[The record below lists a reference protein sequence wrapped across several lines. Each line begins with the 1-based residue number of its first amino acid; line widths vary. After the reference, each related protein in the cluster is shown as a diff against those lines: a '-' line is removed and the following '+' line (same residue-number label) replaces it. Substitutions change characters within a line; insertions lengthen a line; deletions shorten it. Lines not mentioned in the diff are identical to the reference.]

1 MKTIRVKSYNKLI
14 EKIINEDSIRLDG
27 NTSDYKGKLKKR
39 ITDAIR
45 LAKECKIAAKKAR
58 DDGNI
63 VDAEWLEKRAEDYE
77 TAAKTWNQDAL
88 DAEEDNLADSKD
100 KEPSQSEVAQDAANA
115 AKRAARDAQD
125 AANEA
130 QNNAKKLADAGH
142 DASAAQAA
150 ADKAQEKADEAKKA
164 AEEAQE
170 HADEASKA
178 EAAGDKDKAK
188 AEAEAAEDA
197 QNKAEQAAS
206 EANEATEAANQ
217 KSASERAKD
226 AAEAAEEAAKNT
238 QAKAA
243 AAQKKADDLKAEG
256 KDASDAQAEADKA
269 KEKANEAKKA
279 AEEAKDH
286 AEKAEKA
293 EKSGDTETAN
303 SEADKAEAAADG
315 AKQAA
320 NSLSDDSEDV
330 SSDSGGVS
338 DSDGESS
345 SDSDNDSKSDG
356 SSDSDSDSG
365 KGSDSGSDSGDDSDS
380 DDDSDDNSDAD
391 SDNDENQSDNTP
403 VKDIFA
409 DDEDIPSMPSKGQ
422 QGQDPRDPTID
433 EIIKQLSKLNGEAK
447 RGAVD
452 GLTDLVKKN
461 KNESLAEAF
470 SKGIREFSDEEWDDL
485 NDETIDKINKI
496 KQITTID
503 DVEGRKAKVKSWADN
518 QVSRQ
523 ELSDEESQNAQ
534 HDVLQRRAK
543 EQELDKY
550 NNLSGI
556 KDFELDFEGCI
567 RDQVEL
573 VMQDYL
579 TYDEINPEYEL
590 EDVIMKTE
598 VQRMIPDEAIPTIA
612 VFFDK
617 SGSCKYAIPTLNNA
631 IATVKKKYVDTGMC
645 KLDLYYFGDR
655 VAYNDANAYVGGST
669 EAWPHII
676 ETIKQGDYNNVIVM
690 SDDDIENQNNHGE
703 SYTVTGC
710 VWWLWVNGIRADKCV
725 KELRGMQHNCECE
738 ISAY

>member
-1 MKTIRVKSYNKLI
+1 MKTIRVKSYNKLM
-14 EKIINEDSIRLDG
+14 ENIITEDNIKLDG
-27 NTSDYKGKLKKR
+27 NISDYKGKLKKR

-88 DAEEDNLADSKD
+88 DAEEDASADSEQDNAD

-130 QNNAKKLADAGH
+130 QNNAKNLADAGQ
-142 DASAAQAA
+142 DASAAQTA

-164 AEEAQE
+164 AEDAQE

-197 QNKAEQAAS
+197 KNKAEQAAN
-206 EANEATEAANQ
+206 EANEAAEAANQ
-217 KSASERAKD
+217 KSASERAQD

-238 QAKAA
+238 QMKAA
-243 AAQKKADDLKAEG
+243 ATQKKADDLKAEG
-256 KDASDAQAEADKA
+256 KDASEAQAEADKA
-269 KEKANEAKKA
+269 KEKADQANKA

-303 SEADKAEAAADG
+303 SEADKAEAAADD

-320 NSLSDDSEDV
+320 NSLSDDSEDG
-330 SSDSGGVS
+330 SSDSGD

-345 SDSDNDSKSDG
+345 SDSNNDSDSDG
-356 SSDSDSDSG
+356 SSESDSDSG
-365 KGSDSGSDSGDDSDS
+365 DGS
-380 DDDSDDNSDAD
+380 DSDDNSGDSSD
-391 SDNDENQSDNTP
+391 SDYDDSDDDENQSDNTP

-409 DDEDIPSMPSKGQ
+409 DEEDIPSMPNMSDMGQ
-422 QGQDPRDPTID
+422 QGQKPRDPTVD
-433 EIIKQLSKLNGEAK
+433 EIVKQLSKLEGEAR
-447 RGAVD
+447 RGAIA
-452 GLTDLVKKN
+452 GLTDLINKN

-470 SKGIREFSDEEWDDL
+470 SKGIREFSDKEWDDL

-550 NNLSGI
+550 NNLAGI
-556 KDFELDFEGCI
+556 KDFEIDFEGCI
-567 RDQVEL
+567 RDQVEM

-590 EDVIMKTE
+590 EDVIMKAE
-598 VQRMIPDEAIPTIA
+598 VQRMMPDEAIPTIA

-617 SGSCKYAIPTLNNA
+617 SGSCSSAIPTLNNA

-669 EAWPHII
+669 RAWPHII
-676 ETIKQGDYNNVIVM
+676 DTIKQGDYNNVIVM
-690 SDDDIENQNNHGE
+690 SDRDIGDQNNNGE

-710 VWWLWVNGIRADKCV
+710 VWWLWVDGIRAPKCV
-725 KELRGMQHNCECE
+725 NELRGMQHNFEGE
-738 ISAY
+738 INSY

>member
-14 EKIINEDSIRLDG
+14 ENIINEDSIKLDG
-27 NTSDYKGKLKKR
+27 NTNDYKGKLKKR

-58 DDGNI
+58 DDGNDT
-63 VDAEWLEKRAEDYE
+63 DAEWLEKRAEDYE
-77 TAAKTWNQDAL
+77 NAAKTWNQDAL
-88 DAEEDNLADSKD
+88 DDEEDNSTDSKD
-100 KEPSQSEVAQDAANA
+100 KEPSQSEIAQDAANA

-150 ADKAQEKADEAKKA
+150 ADKAQEKANEANKA

-170 HADEASKA
+170 HADKASKA

-188 AEAEAAEDA
+188 AEAKAAEDA
-197 QNKAEQAAS
+197 QNKAEQAA
-206 EANEATEAANQ
+206 NEAKETAKAASQ
-217 KSASERAKD
+217 KTASERAQD
-226 AAEAAEEAAKNT
+226 AAEAAEEAATNA
-238 QAKAA
+238 QAKANN
-243 AAQKKADDLKAEG
+243 AQKKADDLKAKG
-256 KDASDAQAEADKA
+256 KDASEAQAEADKA
-269 KEKANEAKKA
+269 KEKADEAKKA

-293 EKSGDTETAN
+293 EKSGDMTTAN
-303 SEADKAEAAADG
+303 SEADKAEAAAEN

-320 NSLSDDSEDV
+320 GRF
-330 SSDSGGVS
+330 SDSADS
-338 DSDGESS
+338 NSDG
-345 SDSDNDSKSDG
+345 G
-356 SSDSDSDSG
+356 SGGGGGGGSG
-365 KGSDSGSDSGDDSDS
+365 GGGSGGGSGDS
-380 DDDSDDNSDAD
+380 
-391 SDNDENQSDNTP
+391 
-403 VKDIFA
+403 VKNIFA
-409 DDEDIPSMPSKGQ
+409 DDEDIPNMPSKRREGQ
-422 QGQDPRDPTID
+422 EPRDPTID
-433 EIIKQLSKLNGEAK
+433 DIIKQLSKLKGEAK

-470 SKGIREFSDEEWDDL
+470 SKGIREFSDKEWDDL
-485 NDETIDKINKI
+485 NDETIDRINKI
-496 KQITTID
+496 KQITTIT
-503 DVEGRKAKVKSWADN
+503 DVEGKRAKVKSWSDN

-534 HDVLQRRAK
+534 HDILQRRAR

-567 RDQVEL
+567 RDQVEM

-590 EDVIMKTE
+590 EDVIMKAE
-598 VQRMIPDEAIPTIA
+598 VQRMLPDEAIPTIA

-617 SGSCKYAIPTLNNA
+617 SGSCANAIPTLNNA

-645 KLDLYYFGDR
+645 KLDLYYFGDI
-655 VAYNDANAYVGGST
+655 VAYNDANARVGGST
-669 EAWPHII
+669 MAWPHII
-676 ETIKQGDYNNVIVM
+676 DTIKKGDYNNVIVM
-690 SDDDIENQNNHGE
+690 SDKDIGLQNNNGE

-710 VWWLWVNGIRADKCV
+710 VWWLWVNGVRAPRCV
-725 KELRGMQHNCECE
+725 KELRGMQHNFEGK
-738 ISAY
+738 IS

>member
-58 DDGNI
+58 YDGNI

-77 TAAKTWNQDAL
+77 TAAKTWNQDTL
-88 DAEEDNLADSKD
+88 DAEEDNSADNVQDNAD
-100 KEPSQSEVAQDAANA
+100 KEPSQSEAAQDAANA
-115 AKRAARDAQD
+115 ANRAARDAQD

-130 QNNAKKLADAGH
+130 QNKAKKLADDGY
-142 DASAAQAA
+142 DANAAQAT
-150 ADKAQEKADEAKKA
+150 ADKAQEKANEAKKA
-164 AEEAQE
+164 AQEAQE
-170 HADEASKA
+170 HADKASKA

-197 QNKAEQAAS
+197 QKRAEQAAS
-206 EANEATEAANQ
+206 EANEAAEAANQ
-217 KSASERAKD
+217 KSASERAQD
-226 AAEAAEEAAKNT
+226 AVEAAEEAAKNT
-238 QAKAA
+238 QTKANN
-243 AAQKKADDLKAEG
+243 AQKKADDLKAKG
-256 KDASDAQAEADKA
+256 KDASEAQAAADKA
-269 KEKANEAKKA
+269 QEKANEAKKA

-293 EKSGDTETAN
+293 EKSGDVKTAN
-303 SEADKAEAAADG
+303 SEADKAEAAAEN
-315 AKQAA
+315 ARQAA
-320 NSLSDDSEDV
+320 DSSSEDN
-330 SSDSGGVS
+330 SNSNGAS
-338 DSDGESS
+338 DSDSS
-345 SDSDNDSKSDG
+345 SKSNSESNSNSGSSSSEGDSDA
-356 SSDSDSDSG
+356 SDSDSDSTE
-365 KGSDSGSDSGDDSDS
+365 DSGSDSDSDL
-380 DDDSDDNSDAD
+380 DDNKD
-391 SDNDENQSDNTP
+391 QSDNTP
-403 VKDIFA
+403 VKDVFA
-409 DDEDIPSMPSKGQ
+409 DDEDIPSMAGMGQ
-422 QGQDPRDPTID
+422 QGQKPRDPTVD
-433 EIIKQLSKLNGEAK
+433 EIVKQLSKLEGEAK
-447 RGAVD
+447 RGAID
-452 GLTDLVKKN
+452 GLTDLIKKN

-470 SKGIREFSDEEWDDL
+470 SKGIREFSDKEWDDL

-534 HDVLQRRAK
+534 RDVLQRRAK
-543 EQELDKY
+543 EQELNKY
-550 NNLSGI
+550 NNLAGI

-590 EDVIMKTE
+590 EDVIMKAE
-598 VQRMIPDEAIPTIA
+598 VQRMMPDEAIPTIA

-617 SGSCKYAIPTLNNA
+617 SGSCARAIPTLNNA

-655 VAYNDANAYVGGST
+655 VAYDDAYAYVGGST
-669 EAWPHII
+669 RAWPHII

-690 SDDDIENQNNHGE
+690 SDDDIENQNNNGE

-710 VWWLWVNGIRADKCV
+710 VWWLWVNGVRAEKCT
-725 KELRGMQHNCECE
+725 KELRGMQHNFECE
-738 ISAY
+738 INTY

>member
-63 VDAEWLEKRAEDYE
+63 ADAEWLEKRAEDYE

-88 DAEEDNLADSKD
+88 DAEEDNSADSKD

-125 AANEA
+125 AANDA

-188 AEAEAAEDA
+188 AEAKAAEDA

-206 EANEATEAANQ
+206 EANEAAEAANQ

-226 AAEAAEEAAKNT
+226 AAEAAEEIAKNT
-238 QAKAA
+238 QTKANN
-243 AAQKKADDLKAEG
+243 AQKKADDLKAEG
-256 KDASDAQAEADKA
+256 KDASEAQAEADKA
-269 KEKANEAKKA
+269 KEKADRANKA

-293 EKSGDTETAN
+293 DKSGDTETAN
-303 SEADKAEAAADG
+303 SEADKAEAAADD

-320 NSLSDDSEDV
+320 NSLSDDSEG
-330 SSDSGGVS
+330 SSDDSGDGSGS
-338 DSDGESS
+338 DSKSS
-345 SDSDNDSKSDG
+345 GDSDNDSDSDG

-365 KGSDSGSDSGDDSDS
+365 KGSDSNGDSG
-380 DDDSDDNSDAD
+380 DDSDDNSDAD
-391 SDNDENQSDNTP
+391 SDDDENQSDNTP

-409 DDEDIPSMPSKGQ
+409 DDEDIPSMPKMPSKGQ
-422 QGQDPRDPTID
+422 QGQDLRDPTID
-433 EIIKQLSKLNGEAK
+433 EIVKQLSKLEGEAK
-447 RGAVD
+447 RGAIA
-452 GLTDLVKKN
+452 GLTDLINKN

-669 EAWPHII
+669 MAWPHII

-690 SDDDIENQNNHGE
+690 SDDDIEHQNNNGE

-710 VWWLWVNGIRADKCV
+710 VWWLWVNGIRAEKCV
-725 KELRGMQHNCECE
+725 KELRGMQHNFECE

>member
-14 EKIINEDSIRLDG
+14 ENIINEDSIKLDG

-63 VDAEWLEKRAEDYE
+63 VDAEWLEKRADDYE
-77 TAAKTWNQDAL
+77 NAAKTWNQDAL
-88 DAEEDNLADSKD
+88 DDEDAPADNEQD
-100 KEPSQSEVAQDAANA
+100 NVNKEPSQSEVAQDAANA

-130 QNNAKKLADAGH
+130 QNNAKKLADTGH

-150 ADKAQEKADEAKKA
+150 ADKVQEKADEAKKA

-178 EAAGDKDKAK
+178 ETAGDTDKAK
-188 AEAEAAEDA
+188 AEAKAAEDA

-206 EANEATEAANQ
+206 EAEEAAEVANQ
-217 KSASERAKD
+217 KSASERAQD

-238 QAKAA
+238 QEKAA

-256 KDASDAQAEADKA
+256 KDASEAQTEADKA
-269 KEKANEAKKA
+269 KEKADQANKA

-293 EKSGDTETAN
+293 EKSGDMTTAN
-303 SEADKAEAAADG
+303 SEVDKAEAAADD

-320 NSLSDDSEDV
+320 NSLSDDSEDG
-330 SSDSGGVS
+330 SGDSGDNSDSN
-338 DSDGESS
+338 GESG
-345 SDSDNDSKSDG
+345 SDSDNDS
-356 SSDSDSDSG
+356 DSDDSYDSD
-365 KGSDSGSDSGDDSDS
+365 SDSGDDSDGDSGDSS
-380 DDDSDDNSDAD
+380 DDDYDDSDD
-391 SDNDENQSDNTP
+391 DENQSDNTP

-409 DDEDIPSMPSKGQ
+409 DEEDIPSMPNMSDMGQ
-422 QGQDPRDPTID
+422 QGQKPRDPTVD
-433 EIIKQLSKLNGEAK
+433 EIVKQLSKLEGEAR
-447 RGAVD
+447 RGAIA
-452 GLTDLVKKN
+452 GLTDLIKKN

-470 SKGIREFSDEEWDDL
+470 SKGIREFSDKEWDDL

-550 NNLSGI
+550 NNLAGI
-556 KDFELDFEGCI
+556 KDFEIDFEGCI
-567 RDQVEL
+567 RDQVEM

-590 EDVIMKTE
+590 EDVIMKAE
-598 VQRMIPDEAIPTIA
+598 VQRMMPDEAIPTIA

-617 SGSCKYAIPTLNNA
+617 SGSCFRAIPTLNNA

-655 VAYNDANAYVGGST
+655 VAYNDANAYVGGT
-669 EAWPHII
+669 TKAWPHII
-676 ETIKQGDYNNVIVM
+676 DTIKKGDYNNVIVM
-690 SDDDIENQNNHGE
+690 SDSDIGDQNNNGE

-710 VWWLWVNGIRADKCV
+710 VWWLWVNGIRAPKCV
-725 KELRGMQHNCECE
+725 KELRGMQHNFEGE
-738 ISAY
+738 INSY

>member
-14 EKIINEDSIRLDG
+14 EKIINEDNIRLDG
-27 NTSDYKGKLKKR
+27 DTSDYKGKLKKR

-58 DDGNI
+58 DDGN
-63 VDAEWLEKRAEDYE
+63 VADAEWLEKRAEDYE
-77 TAAKTWNQDAL
+77 TAAKTWNQDTL
-88 DAEEDNLADSKD
+88 DAEEDNSADSKD

-130 QNNAKKLADAGH
+130 QNNAKKLADAGQ

-170 HADEASKA
+170 HADKASKA

-188 AEAEAAEDA
+188 AEAKAAEDA
-197 QNKAEQAAS
+197 QNKAEQAA
-206 EANEATEAANQ
+206 NEAKDTAEAANQ

-238 QAKAA
+238 QAKANNA
-243 AAQKKADDLKAEG
+243 KKKADDLKAEG
-256 KDASDAQAEADKA
+256 KDASEAQAEADKA
-269 KEKANEAKKA
+269 QEKANEAKKA

-293 EKSGDTETAN
+293 EKSGDMTTAN
-303 SEADKAEAAADG
+303 SEADKAEAAASG

-320 NSLSDDSEDV
+320 NSLSDDSEGG
-330 SSDSGGVS
+330 SG
-338 DSDGESS
+338 
-345 SDSDNDSKSDG
+345 
-356 SSDSDSDSG
+356 
-365 KGSDSGSDSGDDSDS
+365 DSGDDSDS
-380 DDDSDDNSDAD
+380 NGDSDGGGSSTSDSESDSNSGSDSGDGSNSDSDGSSDGD
-391 SDNDENQSDNTP
+391 SDNDSDDENQSDNTP

-409 DDEDIPSMPSKGQ
+409 DEEDIPSMPSKGQ
-422 QGQDPRDPTID
+422 QGQKPRDPTVD
-433 EIIKQLSKLNGEAK
+433 EIVKQLSKLEGEAK
-447 RGAVD
+447 RGAIA

-534 HDVLQRRAK
+534 HDILQRRAK

-567 RDQVEL
+567 RDQVEM

-710 VWWLWVNGIRADKCV
+710 VWWLWVNGIRAEKCV
-725 KELRGMQHNCECE
+725 KELRGMQHNFECE

>member
-14 EKIINEDSIRLDG
+14 ENIINEDSIKLDG

-39 ITDAIR
+39 IIDAIR

-58 DDGNI
+58 DDGN
-63 VDAEWLEKRAEDYE
+63 VADAEWLEKRAEDYE
-77 TAAKTWNQDAL
+77 TAAKTWNQDTL
-88 DAEEDNLADSKD
+88 DDEEDASADSEQDNAD
-100 KEPSQSEVAQDAANA
+100 KEPSQSEAAQDAANA

-130 QNNAKKLADAGH
+130 QNNAKKLADAGQ
-142 DASAAQAA
+142 DASAARAA
-150 ADKAQEKADEAKKA
+150 ADKAQEKANEAKRA

-188 AEAEAAEDA
+188 AEAKAAEDA
-197 QNKAEQAAS
+197 QNKAEQAAG
-206 EANEATEAANQ
+206 EANEAAEAANQ
-217 KSASERAKD
+217 KTASERAQD
-226 AAEAAEEAAKNT
+226 AAEAAEEAATNA

-243 AAQKKADDLKAEG
+243 AARKKADDLKAEG
-256 KDASDAQAEADKA
+256 KDASKAQAEADKA
-269 KEKANEAKKA
+269 EEKANEAKKA

-286 AEKAEKA
+286 AEKTEKA

-303 SEADKAEAAADG
+303 SEADKAEAAADD
-315 AKQAA
+315 AKQAT
-320 NSLSDDSEDV
+320 NSLADDSEDG
-330 SSDSGGVS
+330 SGDSGDDSDSNGDSDGGGSSNSDSESDSNSGSDSGDGSNS
-338 DSDGESS
+338 D
-345 SDSDNDSKSDG
+345 SDG
-356 SSDSDSDSG
+356 SSDSDSDN
-365 KGSDSGSDSGDDSDS
+365 DSD
-380 DDDSDDNSDAD
+380 
-391 SDNDENQSDNTP
+391 DENQSDNTP

-409 DDEDIPSMPSKGQ
+409 DDEDIPSMPKMPRNGQ
-422 QGQDPRDPTID
+422 QVQEPRDPTID
-433 EIIKQLSKLNGEAK
+433 DIIKQLSRLKGEAK

-567 RDQVEL
+567 RDQVEM

-617 SGSCKYAIPTLNNA
+617 SGSCENAIPTLNNA

-690 SDDDIENQNNHGE
+690 SDDDIGNQNNHGE

-710 VWWLWVNGIRADKCV
+710 VWWLWVNGIRAPKCV
-725 KELRGMQHNCECE
+725 KELRGMQHNFEGE
-738 ISAY
+738 INSY

>member
-14 EKIINEDSIRLDG
+14 ENIINEDSIKLDG
-27 NTSDYKGKLKKR
+27 NTNDYKGKLKKR

-58 DDGNI
+58 DDGNDT
-63 VDAEWLEKRAEDYE
+63 DAEWLEKRAEDYE
-77 TAAKTWNQDAL
+77 NAAKTWNQDAL
-88 DAEEDNLADSKD
+88 DDEEDNSTDNKN
-100 KEPSQSEVAQDAANA
+100 KEPSQSEIAQNAANA

-150 ADKAQEKADEAKKA
+150 ADKAQEKANEANKA

-170 HADEASKA
+170 HADKASKA

-188 AEAEAAEDA
+188 AEAKAAEDA
-197 QNKAEQAAS
+197 QNKAEQAA
-206 EANEATEAANQ
+206 NEAKETAKAASQ
-217 KSASERAKD
+217 KTASERAQD
-226 AAEAAEEAAKNT
+226 AAEAAEEAATNA
-238 QAKAA
+238 QAKANN
-243 AAQKKADDLKAEG
+243 AQKKADDLKAKG
-256 KDASDAQAEADKA
+256 KDASEAQAEADKA
-269 KEKANEAKKA
+269 KEKADEAKKA

-293 EKSGDTETAN
+293 EKSGDMTTAN
-303 SEADKAEAAADG
+303 SEADKAEAAAEN

-320 NSLSDDSEDV
+320 GSF
-330 SSDSGGVS
+330 SDSADS
-338 DSDGESS
+338 NSDG
-345 SDSDNDSKSDG
+345 G
-356 SSDSDSDSG
+356 SGGGGGGGSG
-365 KGSDSGSDSGDDSDS
+365 GGGSGGGSGDS
-380 DDDSDDNSDAD
+380 
-391 SDNDENQSDNTP
+391 
-403 VKDIFA
+403 VKNIFA
-409 DDEDIPSMPSKGQ
+409 DDEDIPNMPSKRREGQ
-422 QGQDPRDPTID
+422 EPRDPTID
-433 EIIKQLSKLNGEAK
+433 DIIKQLSKLKGEAK

-470 SKGIREFSDEEWDDL
+470 SKGIREFSDKEWDDL
-485 NDETIDKINKI
+485 NDETIDRINKI
-496 KQITTID
+496 KQITTIT
-503 DVEGRKAKVKSWADN
+503 DVEGKRAKVKSWSDN

-534 HDVLQRRAK
+534 HDILQRRAR

-567 RDQVEL
+567 RDQVEM

-590 EDVIMKTE
+590 EDVIMKAE
-598 VQRMIPDEAIPTIA
+598 VQRMLPDEAIPTIA

-617 SGSCKYAIPTLNNA
+617 SGSCVDAIPTLNNA

-645 KLDLYYFGDR
+645 KLDLYYFGNW
-655 VAYNDANAYVGGST
+655 VAYNDAYAYVGGST
-669 EAWPHII
+669 RAWPHII
-676 ETIKQGDYNNVIVM
+676 DTIKQGDYNNVIVM
-690 SDDDIENQNNHGE
+690 SDKDIGLQNNNGE

-710 VWWLWVNGIRADKCV
+710 VWWLWVNGVRAPRCV
-725 KELRGMQHNCECE
+725 KELRGMQHNFEGK
-738 ISAY
+738 IS

>member
-14 EKIINEDSIRLDG
+14 ENIINEDSIKLDG
-27 NTSDYKGKLKKR
+27 NTNDYKGKLKKR

-58 DDGNI
+58 DDGNDT
-63 VDAEWLEKRAEDYE
+63 DAEWLEKRAEDYE
-77 TAAKTWNQDAL
+77 DAAKTWNQDAL
-88 DAEEDNLADSKD
+88 DDEEDNSADSKD
-100 KEPSQSEVAQDAANA
+100 KEPSQSEAAQDAANA

-130 QNNAKKLADAGH
+130 QNNAKKLADAGQ
-142 DASAAQAA
+142 DASAARAA
-150 ADKAQEKADEAKKA
+150 ADKAQEKANEAKRA

-188 AEAEAAEDA
+188 AEAKAAEDA

-206 EANEATEAANQ
+206 EAKEAAEAANQ
-217 KSASERAKD
+217 KTASERAQD
-226 AAEAAEEAAKNT
+226 AAEAAEEAATNA

-243 AAQKKADDLKAEG
+243 AARKKADDLKAEG
-256 KDASDAQAEADKA
+256 KDASKAQAEADKA
-269 KEKANEAKKA
+269 EEKANEAKKA

-286 AEKAEKA
+286 AEKTEKA

-303 SEADKAEAAADG
+303 SEADKAEAAADD
-315 AKQAA
+315 AKQAT
-320 NSLSDDSEDV
+320 NSLSDDSEDG
-330 SSDSGGVS
+330 SG
-338 DSDGESS
+338 
-345 SDSDNDSKSDG
+345 
-356 SSDSDSDSG
+356 
-365 KGSDSGSDSGDDSDS
+365 DSGDDSDS
-380 DDDSDDNSDAD
+380 NGDSDGGGSSNSDSESDSNSGSDSGDGSNSDSDGSSDGD
-391 SDNDENQSDNTP
+391 SDNDSDDENQSDNTP

-470 SKGIREFSDEEWDDL
+470 SKGIREFSDKEWDDL
-485 NDETIDKINKI
+485 NDETIDRINKI
-496 KQITTID
+496 KQITTIT
-503 DVEGRKAKVKSWADN
+503 DVEGKRAKVKSWSDN

-534 HDVLQRRAK
+534 HDILQRRAR
-543 EQELDKY
+543 EQELNKY

-567 RDQVEL
+567 RDQVEM

-590 EDVIMKTE
+590 EDVIMKAE
-598 VQRMIPDEAIPTIA
+598 VQRMMPDEAIPTIA

-617 SGSCKYAIPTLNNA
+617 SGSCEDAIPTLNNA

-676 ETIKQGDYNNVIVM
+676 DTIKKGDYNNVIVM
-690 SDDDIENQNNHGE
+690 SDKDIGLQNNNGE

-710 VWWLWVNGIRADKCV
+710 VWWLWVNGVRAPRCV
-725 KELRGMQHNCECE
+725 KELRGMQHNFECE
-738 ISAY
+738 IRAY

>member
-58 DDGNI
+58 DDGN
-63 VDAEWLEKRAEDYE
+63 VADAEWLEKRAEDYE
-77 TAAKTWNQDAL
+77 TVAKTWNQDAL
-88 DAEEDNLADSKD
+88 DDEEDASADSKD
-100 KEPSQSEVAQDAANA
+100 KEPSQSEAAQDAANA

-125 AANEA
+125 AANDA

-188 AEAEAAEDA
+188 AEAKAAEDA

-206 EANEATEAANQ
+206 EANEAAEAANQ

-238 QAKAA
+238 QAKANN
-243 AAQKKADDLKAEG
+243 AQKKADDLKADG
-256 KDASDAQAEADKA
+256 KDASEAQAEADKA
-269 KEKANEAKKA
+269 KEKADQANKA

-303 SEADKAEAAADG
+303 SEADKAEAAASG

-320 NSLSDDSEDV
+320 NSLSDDSEGGSGD
-330 SSDSGGVS
+330 STEDGSGSDS
-338 DSDGESS
+338 ESS
-345 SDSDNDSKSDG
+345 GDSDNDSKSDS

-365 KGSDSGSDSGDDSDS
+365 KGSDSDGDSGDDSD
-380 DDDSDDNSDAD
+380 DDYDDSND
-391 SDNDENQSDNTP
+391 DENQSDNTP

-409 DDEDIPSMPSKGQ
+409 DEEDIPSMPSKGQ
-422 QGQDPRDPTID
+422 QGQKPRDPTVD
-433 EIIKQLSKLNGEAK
+433 EIVKQLSKLEGEAK
-447 RGAVD
+447 RGAIA
-452 GLTDLVKKN
+452 GLTDLINKN

-470 SKGIREFSDEEWDDL
+470 SKGIREFSDKEWDDL

-503 DVEGRKAKVKSWADN
+503 DVEGRKTKVKSWADN

-550 NNLSGI
+550 NNLSGT

-567 RDQVEL
+567 RDQVEM

-690 SDDDIENQNNHGE
+690 SDDDIENQNNNGE

-710 VWWLWVNGIRADKCV
+710 VWWLWVNGIRAEKCV
-725 KELRGMQHNCECE
+725 KELRGMQHNFECE

>member
-14 EKIINEDSIRLDG
+14 ENIINEDSIKLDG
-27 NTSDYKGKLKKR
+27 NTNDYKGKLKKR

-58 DDGNI
+58 DDGNDT
-63 VDAEWLEKRAEDYE
+63 DAEWLEKRAEDYE
-77 TAAKTWNQDAL
+77 DAAKTWNQDAL
-88 DAEEDNLADSKD
+88 DDEEDNSADSKD
-100 KEPSQSEVAQDAANA
+100 KEPSQSEAAQDAANA

-150 ADKAQEKADEAKKA
+150 ADKAQEKANEANKA
-164 AEEAQE
+164 AEEAKE
-170 HADEASKA
+170 HADKASKA

-188 AEAEAAEDA
+188 AETEAAEDA
-197 QNKAEQAAS
+197 KNKAEQAA
-206 EANEATEAANQ
+206 NEAKEIAKAASQ
-217 KSASERAKD
+217 KTASERAQD
-226 AAEAAEEAAKNT
+226 AAEAAEEAATNA
-238 QAKAA
+238 QAKANN
-243 AAQKKADDLKAEG
+243 AQKKADDLKAKG
-256 KDASDAQAEADKA
+256 KDASEAQAEADKA
-269 KEKANEAKKA
+269 QEKADEAKKA

-293 EKSGDTETAN
+293 EKSGDMTTAN
-303 SEADKAEAAADG
+303 SEADKAEAAAEN

-320 NSLSDDSEDV
+320 GRF
-330 SSDSGGVS
+330 SDSADS
-338 DSDGESS
+338 NSDG
-345 SDSDNDSKSDG
+345 G
-356 SSDSDSDSG
+356 SGGGGGGGSG
-365 KGSDSGSDSGDDSDS
+365 GGGSGGGSGDS
-380 DDDSDDNSDAD
+380 
-391 SDNDENQSDNTP
+391 
-403 VKDIFA
+403 VKNIFA
-409 DDEDIPSMPSKGQ
+409 DDEDIPNMPSKRREGQ
-422 QGQDPRDPTID
+422 EPRDPTID
-433 EIIKQLSKLNGEAK
+433 DIIKQLSKLKGEAK

-470 SKGIREFSDEEWDDL
+470 SKGIREFSDKEWDDL
-485 NDETIDKINKI
+485 NDETIDRINKI
-496 KQITTID
+496 KQITTIT
-503 DVEGRKAKVKSWADN
+503 DVEGKRAKVKSWSDN

-534 HDVLQRRAK
+534 HDILQRRAR

-556 KDFELDFEGCI
+556 KDFELDFESCI
-567 RDQVEL
+567 RDQVEM

-590 EDVIMKTE
+590 EDVIMKAE
-598 VQRMIPDEAIPTIA
+598 VQRMMPDEAIPTIA

-617 SGSCKYAIPTLNNA
+617 SGSCANAIPTLNNA
-631 IATVKKKYVDTGMC
+631 IASVKKKYVDTGMC

-669 EAWPHII
+669 MAWPHII
-676 ETIKQGDYNNVIVM
+676 DAIKKGDYNNVIVM
-690 SDDDIENQNNHGE
+690 SDKDIGLQNNNGE

-710 VWWLWVNGIRADKCV
+710 VWWLWVNGVRAPRCV
-725 KELRGMQHNCECE
+725 KELRGMQHNFECE

>member
-14 EKIINEDSIRLDG
+14 ENIINEDSIRLDG

-63 VDAEWLEKRAEDYE
+63 ADAEWLEKRAEDYE
-77 TAAKTWNQDAL
+77 TAAKTWNQDTL
-88 DAEEDNLADSKD
+88 DGEEDNSADSKD
-100 KEPSQSEVAQDAANA
+100 KEPSQSEAAQDAANA

-125 AANEA
+125 AANDA
-130 QNNAKKLADAGH
+130 QNNAKKLADAGQ

-150 ADKAQEKADEAKKA
+150 AGKAQEKADEAKKA

-188 AEAEAAEDA
+188 AEAEASEDA
-197 QNKAEQAAS
+197 KKKAEQAAS
-206 EANEATEAANQ
+206 EASEAAEAANQ
-217 KSASERAKD
+217 KSASERAQD
-226 AAEAAEEAAKNT
+226 AAEAAEEAAKNAQT
-238 QAKAA
+238 KAA

-256 KDASDAQAEADKA
+256 KDASEAQAEADKA
-269 KEKANEAKKA
+269 QEKADEAKKA

-293 EKSGDTETAN
+293 EKSGDTETSS
-303 SEADKAEAAADG
+303 SEADKAEAAADD

-320 NSLSDDSEDV
+320 NSLSNDSEDG
-330 SSDSGGVS
+330 SGGSGDGS
-338 DSDGESS
+338 DSDSESS
-345 SDSDNDSKSDG
+345 GDSDG
-356 SSDSDSDSG
+356 SSDSDSDSDDG
-365 KGSDSGSDSGDDSDS
+365 ADSDGDSDDSS
-380 DDDSDDNSDAD
+380 DDDYDDSDD
-391 SDNDENQSDNTP
+391 DENQSDNTP

-409 DDEDIPSMPSKGQ
+409 DEEDIPSMPNMSNMGQ

-470 SKGIREFSDEEWDDL
+470 SKGIREFSDKEWDDL

-598 VQRMIPDEAIPTIA
+598 VQRMIPDESIPTIA

-669 EAWPHII
+669 MAWPHII

-690 SDDDIENQNNHGE
+690 SDDDIGNQNNNGE

-710 VWWLWVNGIRADKCV
+710 VWWLWVNGIRAEKCV
-725 KELRGMQHNCECE
+725 KELRGMQHNFECE
-738 ISAY
+738 INAY

>member
-27 NTSDYKGKLKKR
+27 DTSDYKGKLKKR

-88 DAEEDNLADSKD
+88 DDEEDNSADSKD
-100 KEPSQSEVAQDAANA
+100 KEPSQSEAAQDAANA

-150 ADKAQEKADEAKKA
+150 ADKAQEKANEAKKA

-188 AEAEAAEDA
+188 AEAKAAEDA
-197 QNKAEQAAS
+197 QNKAEQAA
-206 EANEATEAANQ
+206 NEAKEAAEAASQ
-217 KSASERAKD
+217 KTASERAQD
-226 AAEAAEEAAKNT
+226 AAEAAEEAAKNAQT
-238 QAKAA
+238 KAA

-256 KDASDAQAEADKA
+256 KDAGEAQAEADKA
-269 KEKANEAKKA
+269 KEKADQANKA
-279 AEEAKDH
+279 AEESKDH

-293 EKSGDTETAN
+293 EKSGDTKTAN
-303 SEADKAEAAADG
+303 SEADKAETAADG

-320 NSLSDDSEDV
+320 NSLSDDSEDG
-330 SSDSGGVS
+330 SGGSGDDS
-338 DSDGESS
+338 DSDGGSS
-345 SDSDNDSKSDG
+345 SDSDNDSDSDG
-356 SSDSDSDSG
+356 S
-365 KGSDSGSDSGDDSDS
+365 SDSGSDSGDDSDS
-380 DDDSDDNSDAD
+380 DGDSSNSSDDDYDDSDD
-391 SDNDENQSDNTP
+391 DENQSGNTP
-403 VKDIFA
+403 VKDLFA
-409 DDEDIPSMPSKGQ
+409 DEEDIPSMPSKGQ
-422 QGQDPRDPTID
+422 QGQKPRDPTVD
-433 EIIKQLSKLNGEAK
+433 EIVKQLSKLEGEAK
-447 RGAVD
+447 RGAIA
-452 GLTDLVKKN
+452 GLTDLINKN

-534 HDVLQRRAK
+534 HDILQRRAK

-567 RDQVEL
+567 RDQVEM

-710 VWWLWVNGIRADKCV
+710 VWWLWVNGIRAEKCV
-725 KELRGMQHNCECE
+725 KELRGMQHNFEGE

>member
-14 EKIINEDSIRLDG
+14 EKIINEDNIRLDG
-27 NTSDYKGKLKKR
+27 DTSDYKGKLKKR

-58 DDGNI
+58 DDGN
-63 VDAEWLEKRAEDYE
+63 VADAEWLEKRAEDYE
-77 TAAKTWNQDAL
+77 TAAKTWNQDTL
-88 DAEEDNLADSKD
+88 DAEEDNSADSKD
-100 KEPSQSEVAQDAANA
+100 KEPSQSEAAQDAANA

-130 QNNAKKLADAGH
+130 QNNAKKLADAGQ

-170 HADEASKA
+170 HADKASKA

-188 AEAEAAEDA
+188 AEAKAAEDA
-197 QNKAEQAAS
+197 QNKAEQAA
-206 EANEATEAANQ
+206 NEAKDTAEAANQ

-238 QAKAA
+238 QAKANNA
-243 AAQKKADDLKAEG
+243 KKKADDLKAEG
-256 KDASDAQAEADKA
+256 KDASEAQAEADKA
-269 KEKANEAKKA
+269 QEKANEAKKA

-293 EKSGDTETAN
+293 EKSGDMTIAN
-303 SEADKAEAAADG
+303 SEADKAEAAASG

-320 NSLSDDSEDV
+320 NSLSDDSEGG
-330 SSDSGGVS
+330 SG
-338 DSDGESS
+338 
-345 SDSDNDSKSDG
+345 
-356 SSDSDSDSG
+356 
-365 KGSDSGSDSGDDSDS
+365 DSGDDSDS
-380 DDDSDDNSDAD
+380 NGDSDGGGSSTSDSESDSNSGSDSGDGSNSDSDGSSDGD
-391 SDNDENQSDNTP
+391 SDNDSDDENQSDNTP

-409 DDEDIPSMPSKGQ
+409 DEEDIPSMPSKGQ
-422 QGQDPRDPTID
+422 QGQKPRDPTVD
-433 EIIKQLSKLNGEAK
+433 EIVKQLSKLEGEAK
-447 RGAVD
+447 RGAIA
-452 GLTDLVKKN
+452 GLTDLINKN

-534 HDVLQRRAK
+534 HDILQRRAK

-556 KDFELDFEGCI
+556 KDFELDFESCI
-567 RDQVEL
+567 RDQVEM
-573 VMQDYL
+573 VVQDYL

-590 EDVIMKTE
+590 EDVIMKAE
-598 VQRMIPDEAIPTIA
+598 VQRMMPDEAIPTIA

-710 VWWLWVNGIRADKCV
+710 VWWLWVNGIRAEKCV
-725 KELRGMQHNCECE
+725 KELRGMQHNFECE

>member
-14 EKIINEDSIRLDG
+14 ENIINEDSIKLDG
-27 NTSDYKGKLKKR
+27 NTNDYKGKLKKR

-58 DDGNI
+58 DDGNDT
-63 VDAEWLEKRAEDYE
+63 DAEWLEKRAEDYE
-77 TAAKTWNQDAL
+77 NAAKTWNQDAL
-88 DAEEDNLADSKD
+88 DDEEDNSTDSKN
-100 KEPSQSEVAQDAANA
+100 KEPSQSEIAQDAANA

-150 ADKAQEKADEAKKA
+150 ADKAQEKANEANKA

-170 HADEASKA
+170 HADKASKA

-188 AEAEAAEDA
+188 AEAKAAEDA
-197 QNKAEQAAS
+197 QNKAEQAA
-206 EANEATEAANQ
+206 NEAKETAKAASQ
-217 KSASERAKD
+217 KTASERAQD
-226 AAEAAEEAAKNT
+226 AAEAAEEAATNA
-238 QAKAA
+238 QAKANN
-243 AAQKKADDLKAEG
+243 AQKKADDLKAKG
-256 KDASDAQAEADKA
+256 KDASEAQAEADKV
-269 KEKANEAKKA
+269 KEKADEAKKA

-293 EKSGDTETAN
+293 EKSGDMTTAN
-303 SEADKAEAAADG
+303 SEADKAEAAAEN

-320 NSLSDDSEDV
+320 GRFSDLP
-330 SSDSGGVS
+330 GS
-338 DSDGESS
+338 DSDGGGGGG
-345 SDSDNDSKSDG
+345 G
-356 SSDSDSDSG
+356 SGGGSG
-365 KGSDSGSDSGDDSDS
+365 GGTGGGSGDSIK
-380 DDDSDDNSDAD
+380 N
-391 SDNDENQSDNTP
+391 
-403 VKDIFA
+403 IFA
-409 DDEDIPSMPSKGQ
+409 DDEDIPNMPSKGRD
-422 QGQDPRDPTID
+422 GRKPRDPTID
-433 EIIKQLSKLNGEAK
+433 DIIKQLSKLKGEAK

-470 SKGIREFSDEEWDDL
+470 SKGIREFSDKEWDDL
-485 NDETIDKINKI
+485 NDETIDRINKI
-496 KQITTID
+496 KQITTIT
-503 DVEGRKAKVKSWADN
+503 DVEGKRAKVKSWSDN

-534 HDVLQRRAK
+534 HDILQRRAR

-567 RDQVEL
+567 RDQVEM

-590 EDVIMKTE
+590 EDVIMKAE
-598 VQRMIPDEAIPTIA
+598 VQRMMPDEAIPTIA

-617 SGSCKYAIPTLNNA
+617 SGSCAEAIPTLNNA

-645 KLDLYYFGDR
+645 KLDLYYFGDI
-655 VAYNDANAYVGGST
+655 VAYNDANARVGGST
-669 EAWPHII
+669 MAWPHII

-690 SDDDIENQNNHGE
+690 SDDDIENQNNNGE

-710 VWWLWVNGIRADKCV
+710 VWWLWVNGVRAEKCT
-725 KELRGMQHNCECE
+725 KELRGMQHNFECE
-738 ISAY
+738 INTY

>member
-14 EKIINEDSIRLDG
+14 ENIINEDSIRLDG
-27 NTSDYKGKLKKR
+27 NTNDYKGKLKKR

-58 DDGNI
+58 DDGN
-63 VDAEWLEKRAEDYE
+63 VADAEWFEKRAEDYE

-88 DAEEDNLADSKD
+88 DDEEDNSADSKD
-100 KEPSQSEVAQDAANA
+100 KEPSQSEAAQDAANA

-150 ADKAQEKADEAKKA
+150 ADKTQEKANEAKKA

-188 AEAEAAEDA
+188 AEAKAAEDA
-197 QNKAEQAAS
+197 QNKAEQAA
-206 EANEATEAANQ
+206 NEAKEAAEAASQ
-217 KSASERAKD
+217 KTASERAQD
-226 AAEAAEEAAKNT
+226 AAEAAEEAAKNAQT
-238 QAKAA
+238 KAA
-243 AAQKKADDLKAEG
+243 TAQKKADDLKAEG
-256 KDASDAQAEADKA
+256 KDASEAQAEADKA
-269 KEKANEAKKA
+269 KEKADQANKA

-293 EKSGDTETAN
+293 EKSSDTETAN

-320 NSLSDDSEDV
+320 KSLSDEGEDGSGGSGDDSDSEGG
-330 SSDSGGVS
+330 SSSNS
-338 DSDGESS
+338 NNDSD
-345 SDSDNDSKSDG
+345 SDG
-356 SSDSDSDSG
+356 SSDSDR
-365 KGSDSGSDSGDDSDS
+365 DSGDGSDS
-380 DDDSDDNSDAD
+380 DDDSSDSSDDDYDD
-391 SDNDENQSDNTP
+391 SDDDENQSDNTP
-403 VKDIFA
+403 VKDLFA
-409 DDEDIPSMPSKGQ
+409 DEEDIPSMPSKGQ
-422 QGQDPRDPTID
+422 QGQKPRDPTVD
-433 EIIKQLSKLNGEAK
+433 EIVKQLSKLEGEAK
-447 RGAVD
+447 RGAIA
-452 GLTDLVKKN
+452 GLTDLINKN

-534 HDVLQRRAK
+534 HDILQRRAK

-567 RDQVEL
+567 RDQVEM

-710 VWWLWVNGIRADKCV
+710 VWWLWVNGIRAEKCV
-725 KELRGMQHNCECE
+725 KELRGMQHNFEGE

>member
-14 EKIINEDSIRLDG
+14 ENIINEDSIRLDG

-58 DDGNI
+58 DDGN
-63 VDAEWLEKRAEDYE
+63 VADAEWLEKRAEDYE

-88 DAEEDNLADSKD
+88 DAEEDNSADSKD
-100 KEPSQSEVAQDAANA
+100 KEPSQSEAAQDAANA

-125 AANEA
+125 AANDA
-130 QNNAKKLADAGH
+130 QNNAKKLADVGQ

-150 ADKAQEKADEAKKA
+150 ADKAQEKANEAKKA

-178 EAAGDKDKAK
+178 EAAGDNDKAK
-188 AEAEAAEDA
+188 AEAKAAEDA

-206 EANEATEAANQ
+206 EANEAAEAANQ

-226 AAEAAEEAAKNT
+226 AAEAAEETAKNT
-238 QAKAA
+238 QTKANN
-243 AAQKKADDLKAEG
+243 AQKKADDLKAEG
-256 KDASDAQAEADKA
+256 KDASEAQAEADKA
-269 KEKANEAKKA
+269 KEKADQANKA

-303 SEADKAEAAADG
+303 SEADKAEAAADD

-320 NSLSDDSEDV
+320 NSLSDDSEGGSGD
-330 SSDSGGVS
+330 SGDGSDSGS
-338 DSDGESS
+338 ESS
-345 SDSDNDSKSDG
+345 GDSDNDSDSKG

-365 KGSDSGSDSGDDSDS
+365 KGSDSDGDSGDDSD
-380 DDDSDDNSDAD
+380 DDYDDSNDDED
-391 SDNDENQSDNTP
+391 QSDNTP

-409 DDEDIPSMPSKGQ
+409 DEEDIPNMPSKGQ
-422 QGQDPRDPTID
+422 QGQKPRDPTVD
-433 EIIKQLSKLNGEAK
+433 EIVKQLSKLEGEAK
-447 RGAVD
+447 RGAIA
-452 GLTDLVKKN
+452 GLTDLINKN

-503 DVEGRKAKVKSWADN
+503 DVEGRKSKVKSWADN

-567 RDQVEL
+567 RDQVEM

-598 VQRMIPDEAIPTIA
+598 VQRMIPDESIPTIA

-669 EAWPHII
+669 MAWPHII

-690 SDDDIENQNNHGE
+690 SDDDIGNQNNNGE

-710 VWWLWVNGIRADKCV
+710 VWWLWVNGIRAEKCV
-725 KELRGMQHNCECE
+725 KELRGMQHNFECE

>member
-58 DDGNI
+58 DDGN
-63 VDAEWLEKRAEDYE
+63 VADAEWLEKRAEDYE

-88 DAEEDNLADSKD
+88 DAEEDNSADSKD

-125 AANEA
+125 AANDA

-150 ADKAQEKADEAKKA
+150 ADKAQEKANEAKKA

-178 EAAGDKDKAK
+178 EAVGDKDKAK
-188 AEAEAAEDA
+188 AEAKAAEDA

-206 EANEATEAANQ
+206 EANEAAEAANQ
-217 KSASERAKD
+217 KSASERAQD
-226 AAEAAEEAAKNT
+226 AAEAAEEAAKNAQT
-238 QAKAA
+238 KAA

-256 KDASDAQAEADKA
+256 KDASEAQAEADKA
-269 KEKANEAKKA
+269 KEKADQANKA
-279 AEEAKDH
+279 AEETKDH

-303 SEADKAEAAADG
+303 SEADKAEATADD

-320 NSLSDDSEDV
+320 NSLSDDGEGG
-330 SSDSGGVS
+330 SSDSGDDS
-338 DSDGESS
+338 DSEGGSS
-345 SDSDNDSKSDG
+345 SDSYNDSDSDG
-356 SSDSDSDSG
+356 SSDSDN
-365 KGSDSGSDSGDDSDS
+365 DSGDDSDS

-391 SDNDENQSDNTP
+391 SDDDENQSDNTP

-409 DDEDIPSMPSKGQ
+409 DDEDIPSMPSKGRE
-422 QGQDPRDPTID
+422 GQDPRDPTID
-433 EIIKQLSKLNGEAK
+433 EIVKQLSKLEGEAR
-447 RGAVD
+447 RGAIA

-485 NDETIDKINKI
+485 NNETIDKINKI

-534 HDVLQRRAK
+534 HDILQRRAK

-567 RDQVEL
+567 RDQVEM

-725 KELRGMQHNCECE
+725 KELRGMQHNFECE

>member
-1 MKTIRVKSYNKLI
+1 MKTIRVKSYNKLM
-14 EKIINEDSIRLDG
+14 ENIIKEDSIKLDG

-39 ITDAIR
+39 ITDAVR

-88 DAEEDNLADSKD
+88 DDEDASADNEQDNAD
-100 KEPSQSEVAQDAANA
+100 KEPSQSETAQDAANA

-130 QNNAKKLADAGH
+130 QNNAKNLADAGH
-142 DASAAQAA
+142 DARAAQAT

-178 EAAGDKDKAK
+178 EAAGDTDKAK
-188 AEAEAAEDA
+188 AETQAAEDA
-197 QNKAEQAAS
+197 KKKAEQAAS
-206 EANEATEAANQ
+206 EANEAAEAANQ
-217 KSASERAKD
+217 KSASERAQD

-256 KDASDAQAEADKA
+256 KDASEAQAEADKA
-269 KEKANEAKKA
+269 KEKADQANKA

-303 SEADKAEAAADG
+303 SEADKAEAAADD

-320 NSLSDDSEDV
+320 NSLSDGSEDG
-330 SSDSGGVS
+330 SGDSGDDS

-345 SDSDNDSKSDG
+345 DDSNNDSNSDG
-356 SSDSDSDSG
+356 SSDSDSDSD
-365 KGSDSGSDSGDDSDS
+365 DSSDS
-380 DDDSDDNSDAD
+380 DYDDSDD
-391 SDNDENQSDNTP
+391 DENQSDNTP

-409 DDEDIPSMPSKGQ
+409 DDEDIPSMPNMSDMGQ
-422 QGQDPRDPTID
+422 QGQKPRDPTVD
-433 EIIKQLSKLNGEAK
+433 EIVKQLSKLEGEAR
-447 RGAVD
+447 RGAIA
-452 GLTDLVKKN
+452 GLTDLINKN

-470 SKGIREFSDEEWDDL
+470 SKGIREFSDKEWDDL

-550 NNLSGI
+550 NNLAGI
-556 KDFELDFEGCI
+556 KDFEIDFEGCI
-567 RDQVEL
+567 RDQVEM

-590 EDVIMKTE
+590 EDVIMKAE

-617 SGSCKYAIPTLNNA
+617 SGSCSSAIPTLNNA

-669 EAWPHII
+669 MAWPYII
-676 ETIKQGDYNNVIVM
+676 DAIKKGDYNNVIVM
-690 SDDDIENQNNHGE
+690 SDADIGEQNNRGE

-710 VWWLWVNGIRADKCV
+710 VWWLWVNGIRAPKCV
-725 KELRGMQHNCECE
+725 KELRGMQHNFEGE
-738 ISAY
+738 INSY

>member
-1 MKTIRVKSYNKLI
+1 MEN
-14 EKIINEDSIRLDG
+14 IITEDSIKLDG

-77 TAAKTWNQDAL
+77 AAAKAWNQDAL
-88 DAEEDNLADSKD
+88 DDKEDNSANGKD
-100 KEPSQSEVAQDAANA
+100 KEPSQSEAAQDAANA
-115 AKRAARDAQD
+115 ANRAARDAQD
-125 AANEA
+125 AANKA

-150 ADKAQEKADEAKKA
+150 ADKAQEKANEANKA

-170 HADEASKA
+170 HADNASKA

-197 QNKAEQAAS
+197 KNKAEQAA
-206 EANEATEAANQ
+206 NEAKEIAKAASQ
-217 KSASERAKD
+217 KTASERAQD
-226 AAEAAEEAAKNT
+226 AAEAAKEAATNA
-238 QAKAA
+238 QAKANN
-243 AAQKKADDLKAEG
+243 AQKKADDLKANG
-256 KDASDAQAEADKA
+256 KDASEAQTEADKA
-269 KEKANEAKKA
+269 QEKANEAKKA

-293 EKSGDTETAN
+293 EKSGDMTTAN
-303 SEADKAEAAADG
+303 SEADKAEAAAKT

-320 NSLSDDSEDV
+320 GKFSDLPGGG
-330 SSDSGGVS
+330 SGG
-338 DSDGESS
+338 GFGG
-345 SDSDNDSKSDG
+345 G
-356 SSDSDSDSG
+356 SG
-365 KGSDSGSDSGDDSDS
+365 GGSGDSIK
-380 DDDSDDNSDAD
+380 N
-391 SDNDENQSDNTP
+391 
-403 VKDIFA
+403 IFA
-409 DDEDIPSMPSKGQ
+409 DDEDIPNMPSKGRE
-422 QGQDPRDPTID
+422 GQKPRDPTID
-433 EIIKQLSKLNGEAK
+433 DIIKQLSKLNGEAK

-470 SKGIREFSDEEWDDL
+470 SKGIREFSDKEWDDL
-485 NDETIDKINKI
+485 NDETIDRINKI
-496 KQITTID
+496 KQITTIT
-503 DVEGRKAKVKSWADN
+503 DVEGRKAKVKSWSDN

-534 HDVLQRRAK
+534 HDILQRRAR

-556 KDFELDFEGCI
+556 KDFELDFEDCI
-567 RDQVEL
+567 RDQVEM
-573 VMQDYL
+573 VMQTYL
-579 TYDEINPEYEL
+579 TYDEIDPEYEL
-590 EDVIMKTE
+590 EDVIMKAE
-598 VQRMIPDEAIPTIA
+598 AQRMMPDEAIPTIA

-617 SGSCKYAIPTLNNA
+617 SGSCVDAIPTLNNA

-645 KLDLYYFGDR
+645 KLDLYYFGNW

-676 ETIKQGDYNNVIVM
+676 GAIKKGDYNNVIVM
-690 SDDDIENQNNHGE
+690 SDADIGNQNNNGE
-703 SYTVTGC
+703 SYIVTGC
-710 VWWLWVNGIRADKCV
+710 VWWLWVDGRRAPKCV
-725 KELRGMQHNCECE
+725 KELRGMQHNFEGE
-738 ISAY
+738 IRS

>member
-1 MKTIRVKSYNKLI
+1 MKTIRVKSYNKLM
-14 EKIINEDSIRLDG
+14 ENIITEDSIKLDG

-88 DAEEDNLADSKD
+88 DAEEDASADSEQDNAD
-100 KEPSQSEVAQDAANA
+100 KEPSQSETAQDAANA

-130 QNNAKKLADAGH
+130 QNSAKNLANAGH

-188 AEAEAAEDA
+188 AEAQAAEEA
-197 QNKAEQAAS
+197 QKKAEQAAD
-206 EANEATEAANQ
+206 EANEAAEAANQ
-217 KSASERAKD
+217 KFASERAQD
-226 AAEAAEEAAKNT
+226 AAEAAEEAAANAQT
-238 QAKAA
+238 KAA

-256 KDASDAQAEADKA
+256 KDASEAQAEADKA
-269 KEKANEAKKA
+269 KEKADQANKA

-293 EKSGDTETAN
+293 EKSGDTETAI
-303 SEADKAEAAADG
+303 SEADKAEAAADD

-320 NSLSDDSEDV
+320 NSLSDDSEDG
-330 SSDSGGVS
+330 SGDPGDDS
-338 DSDGESS
+338 DSDGDSS
-345 SDSDNDSKSDG
+345 SNSG
-356 SSDSDSDSG
+356 SESDSNSS
-365 KGSDSGSDSGDDSDS
+365 SDSGDDSDGDSGDSS
-380 DDDSDDNSDAD
+380 DND
-391 SDNDENQSDNTP
+391 SDNDSDDENQSDNAP

-409 DDEDIPSMPSKGQ
+409 DEEDIPSMPNMSDMGQ
-422 QGQDPRDPTID
+422 QGQKPRDPTVD
-433 EIIKQLSKLNGEAK
+433 EIVKQLSKLEGEAR
-447 RGAVD
+447 RGAIA
-452 GLTDLVKKN
+452 GLTDLINKS

-470 SKGIREFSDEEWDDL
+470 SKGIREFSDKEWDDL

-496 KQITTID
+496 KQVTTID

-550 NNLSGI
+550 NNLAGI
-556 KDFELDFEGCI
+556 KDFEIDFEGCI
-567 RDQVEL
+567 RDQVEM

-590 EDVIMKTE
+590 EDVIMKAE
-598 VQRMIPDEAIPTIA
+598 VQRMMPDEAIPTIA

-617 SGSCKYAIPTLNNA
+617 SGSCSSAIPTLNNA

-669 EAWPHII
+669 RAWPHII
-676 ETIKQGDYNNVIVM
+676 DTIKQGDYNNVIVM
-690 SDDDIENQNNHGE
+690 SDDDIGNQNNNGE

-710 VWWLWVNGIRADKCV
+710 VWWLWVDGIRAPKCV
-725 KELRGMQHNCECE
+725 KELRGMQHNFECE

>member
-14 EKIINEDSIRLDG
+14 EKIINEDNIRLDG
-27 NTSDYKGKLKKR
+27 DTSDYKGKLKKR

-58 DDGNI
+58 DDGN
-63 VDAEWLEKRAEDYE
+63 VADAEWLEKRAEDYE

-88 DAEEDNLADSKD
+88 DAEEDASADSKD
-100 KEPSQSEVAQDAANA
+100 KEPSQSEAAQDAANA

-125 AANEA
+125 AVNDA
-130 QNNAKKLADAGH
+130 QNKAKKLADAGH

-188 AEAEAAEDA
+188 AEAKAAEDA
-197 QNKAEQAAS
+197 QNKAEQAAN
-206 EANEATEAANQ
+206 EANEAAEAANQ

-238 QAKAA
+238 QTKANN
-243 AAQKKADDLKAEG
+243 AQKKADDLKAEG
-256 KDASDAQAEADKA
+256 KDASEAQAEADKA
-269 KEKANEAKKA
+269 KEKADQANKA

-303 SEADKAEAAADG
+303 SEADKAEAAADD

-320 NSLSDDSEDV
+320 NSLSDGSEDGSGDSGDDSDSE
-330 SSDSGGVS
+330 GG
-338 DSDGESS
+338 SS
-345 SDSDNDSKSDG
+345 SDSDNDSDSDG
-356 SSDSDSDSG
+356 S
-365 KGSDSGSDSGDDSDS
+365 SDSGSDSGDGSDS
-380 DDDSDDNSDAD
+380 DDDSSNSSD
-391 SDNDENQSDNTP
+391 SDYDDSDDDENQSDNTP

-422 QGQDPRDPTID
+422 QGQKPRDPTVD
-433 EIIKQLSKLNGEAK
+433 EIVKQLSKLEGEAK
-447 RGAVD
+447 RGAIA
-452 GLTDLVKKN
+452 GLTDLINKN

-470 SKGIREFSDEEWDDL
+470 SKGIREFSDEEWDNL

-567 RDQVEL
+567 RDQVEM

-690 SDDDIENQNNHGE
+690 SDDDIEYQNNHGE

-710 VWWLWVNGIRADKCV
+710 VWWLWVNGIRAEKCV
-725 KELRGMQHNCECE
+725 KELHGMQHNFEGE
-738 ISAY
+738 INSY